1 MEAFAGVAIEGARV
15 FKTPFP
21 DLTEVV
27 EDNGIELDFQQSG
40 AFNEGDEAEIVDG
53 N

>member
-1 MEAFAGVAIEGARV
+1 MEAFAGVAIGRARV

-21 DLTEVV
+21 ELTEVA
-27 EDNGIELDFQQSG
+27 EENGIKLDFQLSG
-40 AFNEGDEAEIVDG
+40 AFNEGDEEEIVDG